1 MLFLGAFGMALIIPG
16 MVPHFFCGGTS
27 GVFADKLG
35 GKRGCIIASFIGGIF
50 LAFLPA
56 MLLPALGSL
65 GFENSTFADF
75 DFAVWGIIIGNA
87 FTQFGQI
94 TIYLICLA
102 LLVAL
107 LVPFCFRSVRVV
119 GDTLSYE
126 ELTAYKKMN
135 KRFHFSLREGLPPQ
149 LTK

>member
-1 MLFLGAFGMALIIPG
+1 MQRYFIYLAYDGTAYHGWQIQPNGDSAMKRNFTLIELLVVI
-16 MVPHFFCGGTS
+16 
-27 GVFADKLG
+27 A
-35 GKRGCIIASFIGGIF
+35 IIAI
-50 LAFLPA
+50 LAS
-56 MLLPALGSL
+56 MLLPALGNL

-107 LVPFCFRSVRVV
+107 LAPFCFRHVQVV
-119 GDTLSYE
+119 GNTLSYE
-126 ELTAYKKMN
+126 ELTAKQKN
-135 KRFHFSLREGLPPQ
+135 E
-149 LTK
+149 

>member
-1 MLFLGAFGMALIIPG
+1 

-35 GKRGCIIASFIGGIF
+35 GKRGCIIAAFIGGIF

-56 MLLPALGSL
+56 MLLPALGNL

-87 FTQFGQI
+87 FTQFGGH
-94 TIYLICLA
+94 YLPDLSGA
-102 LLVAL
+102 ARRAAGAFLLPSSTGSGQHA
-107 LVPFCFRSVRVV
+107 
-119 GDTLSYE
+119 
-126 ELTAYKKMN
+126 
-135 KRFHFSLREGLPPQ
+135 Q
-149 LTK
+149 L

>member
-1 MLFLGAFGMALIIPG
+1 
-16 MVPHFFCGGTS
+16 
-27 GVFADKLG
+27 
-35 GKRGCIIASFIGGIF
+35 
-50 LAFLPA
+50 
-56 MLLPALGSL
+56 MLLPALGNL

-107 LVPFCFRSVRVV
+107 LAP
-119 GDTLSYE
+119 
-126 ELTAYKKMN
+126 
-135 KRFHFSLREGLPPQ
+135 SLPSRPGGGQHAQ
-149 LTK
+149 L